1 MLDEGTRIALGNP
14 ELPPECEVSS
24 QRYEYN
30 PRPQDLEEVMPNH
43 VFFHFF
49 FSRPNGHQ
57 KPKWIYRL
65 PKKLKESILDS
76 NNNDLPVGWGVHIN
90 EGPDYHVICA
100 FVLLGLVIS
109 GVLSICWATLTKDVQ
124 GAFGMGAYF
133 ATVEA
138 AWMATM
144 YFKWS
149 QE

>member
-1 MLDEGTRIALGNP
+1 
-14 ELPPECEVSS
+14 
-24 QRYEYN
+24 
-30 PRPQDLEEVMPNH
+30 MPNH